1 MIIHQALILHFLGR
15 NIETYG
21 LVSVTPEG
29 IAYSEAPYK
38 IMLAGDRSFSEDG
51 DEGDEE
57 SPSPASA
64 KGGSGGDP
72 ALLSMLKDL
81 RKDVSRKLKLQP
93 WVIFGD
99 ASLEDMSI
107 MYPVTVDELKTCQG
121 VGEGKARKYGKQF
134 IDLIAR
140 YVEENEIIRPDDFL
154 VKSMPNKSSEKIFII
169 QSIDRRMDLEDI
181 ASARGMEMDELLT
194 AIENI
199 VDSGTRLDLNYYID
213 QNIDSDVVNEI
224 YGYFRDEAET
234 DSLEDALN
242 ELQGDYEELEIRLVR
257 IKFISEVAN

>member
-1 MIIHQALILHFLGR
+1 
-15 NIETYG
+15 
-21 LVSVTPEG
+21 
-29 IAYSEAPYK
+29 
-38 IMLAGDRSFSEDG
+38 
-51 DEGDEE
+51 
-57 SPSPASA
+57 
-64 KGGSGGDP
+64 
-72 ALLSMLKDL
+72 
-81 RKDVSRKLKLQP
+81 
-93 WVIFGD
+93 
-99 ASLEDMSI
+99 MSI

>member
-1 MIIHQALILHFLGR
+1 MKEFIISEAQTERAVLV
-15 NIETYG
+15 G
-21 LVSVTPEG
+21 LVTPEQNEQKVKE
-29 IAYSEAPYK
+29 YLDE
-38 IMLAGDRSFSEDG
+38 LAFLADTAGV
-51 DEGDEE
+51 E
-57 SPSPASA
+57 SVKRFTQKMDYPNSVTFV
-64 KGGSGGDP
+64 GTG
-72 ALLSMLKDL
+72 
-81 RKDVSRKLKLQP
+81 KLQE
-93 WVIFGD
+93 I
-99 ASLEDMSI
+99 
-107 MYPVTVDELKTCQG
+107 
-121 VGEGKARKYGKQF
+121 KA
-134 IDLIAR
+134 

>member
-1 MIIHQALILHFLGR
+1 MHELTTSQA
-15 NIETYG
+15 
-21 LVSVTPEG
+21 
-29 IAYSEAPYK
+29 
-38 IMLAGDRSFSEDG
+38 
-51 DEGDEE
+51 
-57 SPSPASA
+57 
-64 KGGSGGDP
+64 
-72 ALLSMLKDL
+72 
-81 RKDVSRKLKLQP
+81 
-93 WVIFGD
+93 
-99 ASLEDMSI
+99 
-107 MYPVTVDELKTCQG
+107 

-181 ASARGMEMDELLT
+181 ASARGMEMDELLA

>member
-1 MIIHQALILHFLGR
+1 M
-15 NIETYG
+15 
-21 LVSVTPEG
+21 
-29 IAYSEAPYK
+29 
-38 IMLAGDRSFSEDG
+38 
-51 DEGDEE
+51 
-57 SPSPASA
+57 
-64 KGGSGGDP
+64 
-72 ALLSMLKDL
+72 
-81 RKDVSRKLKLQP
+81 
-93 WVIFGD
+93 IFGD
-99 ASLEDMSI
+99 ASLEDMSLV
-107 MYPVTVDELKTCQG
+107 YTVTVDEHKTCQG

>member
-1 MIIHQALILHFLGR
+1 
-15 NIETYG
+15 
-21 LVSVTPEG
+21 
-29 IAYSEAPYK
+29 
-38 IMLAGDRSFSEDG
+38 
-51 DEGDEE
+51 
-57 SPSPASA
+57 
-64 KGGSGGDP
+64 
-72 ALLSMLKDL
+72 
-81 RKDVSRKLKLQP
+81 
-93 WVIFGD
+93 
-99 ASLEDMSI
+99 
-107 MYPVTVDELKTCQG
+107 
-121 VGEGKARKYGKQF
+121 
-134 IDLIAR
+134 
-140 YVEENEIIRPDDFL
+140 
-154 VKSMPNKSSEKIFII
+154 MPNKSSEKIFII

-194 AIENI
+194 SIENM